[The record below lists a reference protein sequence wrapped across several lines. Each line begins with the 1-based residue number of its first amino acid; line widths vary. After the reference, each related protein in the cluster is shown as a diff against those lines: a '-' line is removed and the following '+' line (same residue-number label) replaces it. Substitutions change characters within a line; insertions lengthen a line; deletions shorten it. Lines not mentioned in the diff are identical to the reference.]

1 MKLNRKKCVHIRMN
15 GVGTVRFVDG
25 SELEQTVDATYLG
38 TKITADAKGDR
49 EINKRIGE
57 CGGIMKN
64 LDPVRENK
72 TAGVKARIQVFMMV
86 VKAKLVYGLEACRL
100 MESSCKKIDAF
111 QIRELREILGLK
123 HVYYGREHT
132 NQNILGAAAAVTGKP
147 VVRITDWMKARTVGV
162 WPHLIRAE
170 EWDVMKQ
177 PPLPTRHG
185 ERNTDKG
192 LGMIREEWG
201 YHVHNGPT
209 QRNR

>member
-64 LDPVRENK
+64 LDPVRENT

-100 MESSCKKIDAF
+100 MESSCTQIDAF
-111 QIRELREILGLK
+111 QIRGPMNILWLK
-123 HVYYGREHT
+123 HVYYDRKHEPKDIRSGRGSNGETSGQNHRLDEST
-132 NQNILGAAAAVTGKP
+132 NRGCMASPDQSRRGGCYENSHLCQHGMGT
-147 VVRITDWMKARTVGV
+147 RTRTKA
-162 WPHLIRAE
+162 
-170 EWDVMKQ
+170 
-177 PPLPTRHG
+177 
-185 ERNTDKG
+185 
-192 LGMIREEWG
+192 
-201 YHVHNGPT
+201 
-209 QRNR
+209 